1 LLLNLTGPIIAETHG
16 AIDAAVQEVLRER
29 INIGVSREITCQDG
43 VLCKSTLLPEFY
55 RARSYEPAWSE
66 EGILSSQVTAFIQ
79 ALKEAESDGLR
90 PEDYRVSAI
99 ESLLTGLQGA
109 VPTPQV
115 LSDLDLL
122 LTDAFLLYASH
133 QLEGR
138 LDPDPFRQERDARR
152 WKEDIPRILE
162 RALRPGEMADTVRDL
177 APQEAGY
184 AALRQGLAT
193 YREIYRKGGWPQIPA
208 GPSLRR
214 GSRGPRVSLL
224 RERLRLSGDLESGGK
239 KHEELF
245 DRALEEASKR
255 FQSRHGLKTDGA
267 VGPQTLSALNVPVE
281 NRILQIEANL
291 ERWRW
296 LPRRLGT
303 RNLMVN
309 IADFT
314 LEVKENGRT
323 VLEMPVIVGE
333 RYKQT
338 PIFSARMEYLVFRPY
353 WNIPASIAVN
363 EILPEIRKDLR
374 YLSEHRIQ
382 VYRKS
387 GKEET
392 PVDPGKVN
400 WNRVSSENFPF
411 LLREE
416 PGAENDLGLV
426 KFIFPNRFDVYLHD
440 TPARNLFRRRIREF
454 SHGCIRLARPLD
466 LAEYILKGDPRWDR
480 EKISRAMRAGPD
492 DRRVDLP
499 EPLPVYILYRTA
511 WVDKE
516 GRLQFREDI
525 YGRDGKLTEAP

>member
-1 LLLNLTGPIIAETHG
+1 
-16 AIDAAVQEVLRER
+16 
-29 INIGVSREITCQDG
+29 
-43 VLCKSTLLPEFY
+43 
-55 RARSYEPAWSE
+55 
-66 EGILSSQVTAFIQ
+66 
-79 ALKEAESDGLR
+79 
-90 PEDYRVSAI
+90 
-99 ESLLTGLQGA
+99 
-109 VPTPQV
+109 
-115 LSDLDLL
+115 
-122 LTDAFLLYASH
+122 
-133 QLEGR
+133 
-138 LDPDPFRQERDARR
+138 
-152 WKEDIPRILE
+152 
-162 RALRPGEMADTVRDL
+162 
-177 APQEAGY
+177 
-184 AALRQGLAT
+184 
-193 YREIYRKGGWPQIPA
+193 
-208 GPSLRR
+208 
-214 GSRGPRVSLL
+214 
-224 RERLRLSGDLESGGK
+224 
-239 KHEELF
+239 
-245 DRALEEASKR
+245 
-255 FQSRHGLKTDGA
+255 
-267 VGPQTLSALNVPVE
+267 
-281 NRILQIEANL
+281 
-291 ERWRW
+291 
-296 LPRRLGT
+296 
-303 RNLMVN
+303 VN

-314 LEVKENGRT
+314 LEVNENGRT